1 MFYQSLFI
9 VNIHEEDS
17 FVDEFVKVFPSLFD
31 IQVYGCFSSHT
42 QLA

>member
-9 VNIHEEDS
+9 VNIHKEDS
-17 FVDEFVKVFPSLFD
+17 VVDGFVKVFPLLFD
-31 IQVYGCFSSHT
+31 IQVYGCLSSHA